1 MFILLL
7 YLHSIWNSWYLHC
20 DTVLVWLKAAFSS
33 SSLYRSKGTQLFLRE
48 THTSSAPFCSSHNL
62 RHQRRW
68 SIWRGMTRELTH
80 HLEVM
85 VPNAPMTEA
94 TSIAS
99 PVTFSVFFFDG
110 VYLINLCFPSV
121 SVCHVYNCPLR
132 SQKRESD
139 LVKLELQAVVR
150 SWNGFRELSFVLLE
164 EQQAGLVPDPSISPD
179 LRLLS

>member
-7 YLHSIWNSWYLHC
+7 YLRSIWNSWYLHC

-33 SSLYRSKGTQLFLRE
+33 SSLYRSNGTQLFLRE
-48 THTSSAPFCSSHNL
+48 THTSSAPFCSSHSL

-99 PVTFSVFFFDG
+99 PVTFSLFFFLMG
-110 VYLINLCFPSV
+110 FILLTYVSHLWVCVTCVIVPSEAK
-121 SVCHVYNCPLR
+121 NGN
-132 SQKRESD
+132 QIW
-139 LVKLELQAVVR
+139 
-150 SWNGFRELSFVLLE
+150 WNWSYRQLWDPEMDSGNSALS
-164 EQQAGLVPDPSISPD
+164 S
-179 LRLLS
+179 